1 MCSSAYVF
9 FRGDA
14 DFCMTTCLFL
24 DHSTQLFLWSRSMTM
39 LATKSV
45 QVASNVSKEM
55 FVKLNV
61 KRNLNLSPWGRIW
74 NSLYQIQTM
83 QPNDS
88 TFFTGTESSLYQ
100 DCSKYFER
108 VIAAQDIHWNW
119 IKYFLFTHLSCVI
132 CLPNTG
138 SQRKPS
144 GPLDSVAPRRP
155 LPFVRADYWFHRN
168 CSIRKQFLQVY
179 REERLFD

>member
-1 MCSSAYVF
+1 MYAF

-14 DFCMTTCLFL
+14 DFCITTCLFL
-24 DHSTQLFLWSRSMTM
+24 DHPKQPFLWSRSVTT
-39 LATKSV
+39 LVTKSV
-45 QVASNVSKEM
+45 QMASSISKEID
-55 FVKLNV
+55 VKLNV
-61 KRNLNLSPWGRIW
+61 KRNLKPWGRIW

-88 TFFTGTESSLYQ
+88 MFFMGIESSLYQ

-119 IKYFLFTHLSCVI
+119 IKYFLFTHLSCII

-138 SQRKPS
+138 SQRRPS
-144 GPLDSVAPRRP
+144 GPLDSVAHRRP
-155 LPFVRADYWFHRN
+155 LPFLRADYCFHRN
-168 CSIRKQFLQVY
+168 CSIRKQFFLTSLQGGKTIWL
-179 REERLFD
+179 RET